1 MPVHS
6 TESNWN
12 FKMLVFEERG
22 KPEYPEKNLSKQSRE
37 PTTNSTHIWRWVW
50 ESNPGHIGGRRAL
63 SPLCH
68 PCSPVDHEQSVLV
81 LEILCTSGKIKAM
94 EIVLLLL
101 TRIRVFATF
110 ANKTNRLLAVC
121 KDIVSISPALF
132 VFGSL
137 TLYFS
142 TLINYL

>member
-1 MPVHS
+1 
-6 TESNWN
+6 
-12 FKMLVFEERG
+12 
-22 KPEYPEKNLSKQSRE
+22 
-37 PTTNSTHIWRWVW
+37 
-50 ESNPGHIGGRRAL
+50 
-63 SPLCH
+63 
-68 PCSPVDHEQSVLV
+68 
-81 LEILCTSGKIKAM
+81 M